1 MFIVHFIAFVLLHH
15 QRDQILWIYQMVL
28 DYPKWSFSNSAGQKH
43 IANSYATL
51 LWSLD
56 RWILSW
62 QTFGF
67 EWKDRFERDLCWH
80 AVCFFWENSLIFS
93 VNLHLYL
100 KVYSFFIG
108 NLPGT
113 TNTFSWSVFFSVFS
127 FLKSEFFCDTYLCFS
142 VLFYFPEDIFR
153 KCPGSPPQQEALHR
167 RVLIGLGGL
176 GRRQREGFVL
186 NFAIVFSTLSVFITH

>member
-1 MFIVHFIAFVLLHH
+1 MDTKLADVWLRVKRSVLKRSLLA
-15 QRDQILWIYQMVL
+15 RRLL
-28 DYPKWSFSNSAGQKH
+28 LLRKL
-43 IANSYATL
+43 SY
-51 LWSLD
+51 
-56 RWILSW
+56 I
-62 QTFGF
+62 
-67 EWKDRFERDLCWH
+67 
-80 AVCFFWENSLIFS
+80 
-93 VNLHLYL
+93 L

-153 KCPGSPPQQEALHR
+153 KCPSSPPQQEALHR

-176 GRRQREGFVL
+176 GRRQQKGFVV
-186 NFAIVFSTLSVFITH
+186 NFTFVFFTFLVFISTLLGLDFKLAVSHYQGWYVTFILSNILASWTKT